1 MKTAGS
7 MVQRWALGAQQ
18 VLLVLAFVASCS
30 AQGDIDAKGKYH
42 DNPVSRSF
50 ALLHQID

>member
-1 MKTAGS
+1 MGGS
-7 MVQRWALGAQQ
+7 MVQQRWGLGAQQ
-18 VLLVLAFVASCS
+18 ILLVLAFAASCS

-50 ALLHQID
+50 ALV